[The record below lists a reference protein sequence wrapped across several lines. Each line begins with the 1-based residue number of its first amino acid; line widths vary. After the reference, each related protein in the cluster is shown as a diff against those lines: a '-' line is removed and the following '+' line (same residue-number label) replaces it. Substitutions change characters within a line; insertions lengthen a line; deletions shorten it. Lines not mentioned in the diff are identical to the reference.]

1 MNFVSKKKKNYFQN
15 DVLMQDTLIATKWL
29 SLMFPF
35 NMCDINI
42 FRCNVRPLGISGEPI
57 KTMFLAIYRCL
68 FFGYCLRMLSVQCEC
83 CFFFFELALFLLET
97 DSLIY
102 FLFKMKNNT

>member
-1 MNFVSKKKKNYFQN
+1 MEHEKQKKIYKKATTRTNMNLISKKQKNYFQN

-42 FRCNVRPLGISGEPI
+42 FRRNVRPLGISI
-57 KTMFLAIYRCL
+57 A
-68 FFGYCLRMLSVQCEC
+68 SQ
-83 CFFFFELALFLLET
+83 
-97 DSLIY
+97 
-102 FLFKMKNNT
+102 